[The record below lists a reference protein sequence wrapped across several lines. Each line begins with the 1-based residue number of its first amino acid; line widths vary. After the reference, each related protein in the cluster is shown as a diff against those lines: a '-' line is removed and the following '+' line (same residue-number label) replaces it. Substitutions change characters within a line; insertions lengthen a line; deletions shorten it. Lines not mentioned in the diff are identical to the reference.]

1 MSVYP
6 TYHEVK
12 SNLKEEL
19 FKSHGYINDGILNS
33 IAEVIF
39 KAVMKASDAASNH
52 SLMQYEKGQFI
63 VKRDIARIIERCK
76 AQNLSSLDTI
86 FEIKQHIRFKMI
98 CQNQNSQKK
107 TKKEFTK

>member
-12 SNLKEEL
+12 NGLKEAL
-19 FKSHGYINDGILNS
+19 FNSHGYINDGILNT

-39 KAVMKASDAASNH
+39 RSVMKASDAASNH

-63 VKRDIARIIERCK
+63 VKRDIARLIERCK
-76 AQNLSSLDTI
+76 AQDLSSLDTI
-86 FEIKQHIRFKMI
+86 FEIKQHIRYKII
-98 CQNQNSQKK
+98 CPKQNTQKK
-107 TKKEFTK
+107 IEKVSTK